1 MVFEQVHAGL
11 SEEEKMKICCTLNY
25 DKLSS
30 EACMHLA
37 QNTKFPSKTTVQA
50 LISQQ
55 SKLKNLLH
63 ETNHSR
69 SFTDSPCSISSNGSR
84 GAKDDSQEQ
93 IVLYAGKLDISADNE
108 RLRARLQGMQWRVME
123 LEKACRKMQTQMAKI
138 MKSKTTS
145 HSNAISLPKLCS

>member
-1 MVFEQVHAGL
+1 
-11 SEEEKMKICCTLNY
+11 MKICCTLSY
-25 DKLSS
+25 EKLSS

-55 SKLKNLLH
+55 SKLKNLLQ

-69 SFTDSPCSISSNGSR
+69 SLTDSPCSISSKEGR
-84 GAKDDSQEQ
+84 DSQEQ
-93 IVLYAGKLDISADNE
+93 IVLYAGKLNLSADNE
-108 RLRARLQGMQWRVME
+108 RLRAHLQGMQWRVME

-145 HSNAISLPKLCS
+145 HSNAMSLPKLCS